1 MAINIFEPYQL
12 KSINFN
18 NRIIRSATD
27 EGLADSEGD
36 PSQDL
41 LKMYKKL
48 ANGHVGAII
57 TGFISVSKDGKSVM
71 PGMMMID
78 SDDRIAG
85 HASMVEEIHKEN
97 CSIIAQ
103 LAHCGRSGVGGKKC
117 QIERLS
123 LEHIKDIEKDFI
135 NAAIRAYKAGY
146 DAIELHLAH
155 GYLLSEF
162 LSPHTN
168 KRKDMYGGSLEARL
182 KLILDIIFGIREQ
195 IPAYPILVKINGS
208 EDYPD
213 GIDSELA
220 SQNALALEKAG
231 VDAIEV
237 SCGIDWNS
245 MGPSRGKIPV
255 DMLLA
260 HYPQLKTKPKFIKKL
275 IRPNLAGLMKEVEAT
290 SSYNLASAVRIK
302 EAVKIPLIL
311 VGGLHSLEDFESA
324 INEHG
329 MDMVAASRPFI
340 IEPNFVEKLESGVAS
355 KSRCIECNN
364 CLAGLY
370 DRSLRCYYG
379 KVF

>member
-1 MAINIFEPYQL
+1 
-12 KSINFN
+12 
-18 NRIIRSATD
+18 
-27 EGLADSEGD
+27 
-36 PSQDL
+36 
-41 LKMYKKL
+41 
-48 ANGHVGAII
+48 
-57 TGFISVSKDGKSVM
+57 
-71 PGMMMID
+71 
-78 SDDRIAG
+78 
-85 HASMVEEIHKEN
+85 
-97 CSIIAQ
+97 
-103 LAHCGRSGVGGKKC
+103 
-117 QIERLS
+117 
-123 LEHIKDIEKDFI
+123 
-135 NAAIRAYKAGY
+135 
-146 DAIELHLAH
+146 
-155 GYLLSEF
+155 
-162 LSPHTN
+162 
-168 KRKDMYGGSLEARL
+168 
-182 KLILDIIFGIREQ
+182 
-195 IPAYPILVKINGS
+195 
-208 EDYPD
+208 
-213 GIDSELA
+213 
-220 SQNALALEKAG
+220 
-231 VDAIEV
+231 
-237 SCGIDWNS
+237 